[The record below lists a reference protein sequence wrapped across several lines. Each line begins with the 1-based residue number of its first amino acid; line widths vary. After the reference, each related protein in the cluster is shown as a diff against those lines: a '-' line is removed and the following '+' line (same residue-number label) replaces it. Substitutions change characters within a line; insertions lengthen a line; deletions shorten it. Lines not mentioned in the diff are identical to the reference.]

1 MTSGLRRSGCRW
13 SGTATT
19 AGRAVVAAALVIAA
33 LTGCTGADPSE
44 APRIA
49 STTTTTTAGASGVAS
64 PPAVSL
70 PSAADLAA
78 VTAVLR
84 ARAAAVVSG
93 DVQAYA
99 GRVADSSSAQGRR
112 QLAAF
117 GAARALRVTRLSL
130 GAVTVD
136 PMSAAT
142 DFDSLGVRAPMAY
155 RLDDLD
161 LGDRTT
167 EVSFVMRR
175 GEVGGWS
182 VVSES
187 ADGAGAPPW
196 VVMPDLRVRR
206 GEHAVVAGT
215 VPDSQLSGHVRVV
228 DRAVPD
234 LRRDWS
240 RTPDH
245 VLVLAPSR
253 AQEADALLGRAP
265 GSGVAAVAATTE
277 GPTSADGR
285 ATGDRVVLDPTASAR
300 LTAVGR
306 DVVLTH
312 ELAHVAVRAS
322 VAGRA
327 AGWLSE
333 GYADHVGY
341 DRANLPDARLLE
353 PLLAEVRA
361 GRLPADL
368 PRVAELDPGSG
379 AIEVPYLAA
388 WQAVEL
394 IADEHGEA
402 ALRRLVIAGSATGS
416 EADAETATDRA
427 LQRVLDMSRVDLTR
441 AWQQRLRDL
450 AR

>member
-1 MTSGLRRSGCRW
+1 MAVIAVTALAGCTSGDPEEAPSPRTTTS
-13 SGTATT
+13 TATT
-19 AGRAVVAAALVIAA
+19 
-33 LTGCTGADPSE
+33 TDGA
-44 APRIA
+44 
-49 STTTTTTAGASGVAS
+49 TGVAS
-64 PPAVSL
+64 PPAESR

-84 ARAAAVVSG
+84 ARATAVVSG
-93 DVQAYA
+93 DEQAYA
-99 GRVADSSSAQGRR
+99 ATVVDRSSEQGRR
-112 QLAAF
+112 QLTAF
-117 GAARALRVTRLSL
+117 GAARALRVTRLSV

-136 PMSAAT
+136 PLSGAT
-142 DFDSLGVRAPMAY
+142 DPDALAVRAPMAY
-155 RLDDLD
+155 RLADLG

-167 EVSFVMRR
+167 QVSFVVRR
-175 GEVGGWS
+175 GGVGGWS

-187 ADGAGAPPW
+187 ADSAGAPPW

-215 VPDSQLSGHVRVV
+215 VPDSRLAGHVRVV
-228 DRAVPD
+228 DRAVPE
-234 LRRDWS
+234 LRQDWS

-245 VLVLAPSR
+245 VLVLAPTTT
-253 AQEADALLGRAP
+253 QEADALLGRTP

-277 GPTSADGR
+277 GPTGADGR

-306 DVVLTH
+306 DVVLAH

-341 DRANLPDARLLE
+341 ARANLPDARLLE
-353 PLLAEVRA
+353 PLLDEVRA
-361 GRLPADL
+361 GRLPVDL
-368 PRVAELDPGSG
+368 PRIAELDPGSG
-379 AIEVPYLAA
+379 AIEVPYLTA

-416 EADAETATDRA
+416 EADAEKATDRA
-427 LQRVLDMSRVDLTR
+427 LQLVLDTSRVELTR